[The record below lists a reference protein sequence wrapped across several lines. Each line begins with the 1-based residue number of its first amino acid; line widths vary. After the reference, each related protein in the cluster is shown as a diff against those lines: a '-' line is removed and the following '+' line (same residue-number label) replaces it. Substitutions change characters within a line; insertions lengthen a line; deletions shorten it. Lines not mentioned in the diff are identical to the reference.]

1 MRTKP
6 RPRFLMLS
14 FSLVALLVLILSAC
28 GGTSGP
34 SSSSSGASGTPVRG
48 GTWIDD
54 LYEEPSS
61 LIPNFPSE
69 TFADMVMYGLYA
81 PLVYGTPQ
89 GQLMPGIATSVP
101 TVQNGLVSADL
112 KTVTFHLRPGLVWTD
127 GQPLDARDVDYSWK
141 LWANP
146 KAAAYNTVFVDNI
159 ASADVSSDNLS
170 ITFHLK
176 TPMVSFVSQWA
187 MDSPPRCRHTTF
199 QIWTR
204 PPSLSPRIT

>member
-6 RPRFLMLS
+6 RPRFLMMS

-28 GGTSGP
+28 GTTSGP

-81 PLVYGTPQ
+81 PLIYGTPQ
-89 GQLMPGIATSVP
+89 GQLMPGIAT
-101 TVQNGLVSADL
+101 
-112 KTVTFHLRPGLVWTD
+112 
-127 GQPLDARDVDYSWK
+127 
-141 LWANP
+141 
-146 KAAAYNTVFVDNI
+146 
-159 ASADVSSDNLS
+159 
-170 ITFHLK
+170 
-176 TPMVSFVSQWA
+176 
-187 MDSPPRCRHTTF
+187 
-199 QIWTR
+199 
-204 PPSLSPRIT
+204 